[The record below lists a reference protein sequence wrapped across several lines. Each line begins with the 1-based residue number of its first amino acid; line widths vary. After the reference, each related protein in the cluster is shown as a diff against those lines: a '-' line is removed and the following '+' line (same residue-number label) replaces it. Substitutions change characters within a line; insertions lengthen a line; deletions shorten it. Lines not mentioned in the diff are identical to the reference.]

1 MNDKLLI
8 PIDMMVGNFDDFIGT
23 WNNFVPKI
31 LCDDIISSMEKAIA
45 NSSHLIMKGN
55 KQFQNKKI
63 GRHDISV
70 MLNDVDNELSG
81 KVNEYLNCC
90 LLHYIEE
97 YSQLSTVNLRSYFIK
112 SQKTMPGGAYH
123 TWHYENMSFETSNRE
138 LVWAIYLNDMPSGEG
153 ETEFLYQK
161 RRIIP
166 SCGSII
172 IWPAGLTHVHRG
184 LTVYTKD
191 KYILTGWFTK
201 T

>member
-1 MNDKLLI
+1 
-8 PIDMMVGNFDDFIGT
+8 MVGNFDDFIGT

-31 LCDDIISSMEKAIA
+31 LCEDIIDSVEKGFQ
-45 NSSHLIMKGN
+45 NSSHLIMNGS
-55 KQFQNKKI
+55 KQFENKKI
-63 GRHDISV
+63 GRYDTSM
-70 MLNDVDNELSG
+70 MLNDIDNELTG

-97 YSQLSTVNLRSYFIK
+97 YSQLSTVHLRSYYIK
-112 SQKTMPGGAYH
+112 AQKTLPGGAYH
-123 TWHYENMSFETSNRE
+123 VWHYENMTFETSNRE
-138 LVWAIYLNDMPSGEG
+138 LVWAIYLNDMPDNEG

-161 RRIIP
+161 RRIKP
-166 SCGSII
+166 SCGTVI

-184 LTVYTKD
+184 LTVYSKD